1 MASLR
6 MSPSPNSHKKIMH
19 RSRPPPT
26 RKHDARPESF
36 AGRLAPSGRTHPGGR
51 HETDPLGR
59 PCAVARGRVPGVGL
73 RAPGPGQVLGL
84 ERLGAGVRPVA
95 LPGLVPYPDRRHRGR
110 GGTSLADASHRLDR
124 SRHDR
129 RRHARRHGDP
139 RVHRPPAP
147 GDERG
152 ASPHPVARG
161 ALRPVA
167 ALRPMGIP
175 TAESGRSMTEN
186 LVADLVRR
194 ARDSRASIREQH
206 AAFAMLVERFEEMA
220 FATALVACGDA
231 ETARDACQEAFVVA
245 WRKLPA
251 LREPAAFGG
260 WLKRLVRTQ
269 CLRARRRG
277 TSAESRTG
285 ELPAASKDACDAA
298 EIVASREVEALV
310 RSEVLRLPPSERE
323 AVLLFY
329 FLGESLQAVARA
341 LGVTAGRAGRLV
353 YDARLRL
360 RKSLPRSVTE
370 AFLVGAP
377 TPSFARRVRDGML
390 DEL

>member
-1 MASLR
+1 
-6 MSPSPNSHKKIMH
+6 
-19 RSRPPPT
+19 
-26 RKHDARPESF
+26 
-36 AGRLAPSGRTHPGGR
+36 
-51 HETDPLGR
+51 
-59 PCAVARGRVPGVGL
+59 
-73 RAPGPGQVLGL
+73 
-84 ERLGAGVRPVA
+84 
-95 LPGLVPYPDRRHRGR
+95 
-110 GGTSLADASHRLDR
+110 
-124 SRHDR
+124 
-129 RRHARRHGDP
+129 
-139 RVHRPPAP
+139 
-147 GDERG
+147 
-152 ASPHPVARG
+152 
-161 ALRPVA
+161 
-167 ALRPMGIP
+167 
-175 TAESGRSMTEN
+175 MTEN

-377 TPSFARRVRDGML
+377 TPSFARRVRAGML
-390 DEL
+390 DELVGEYRFDERPGQPVVVRRVADVLVCEAGGQRNVLTSRRPDTFAPVEYDGEARFRRDRRGRIRDFVYYEFGRRLGVARKLQALKPPTTASRPREGSPRTSRPASPTSRPRRTRSGARPGRMHRERPHSPPAPR